1 MLCSQKNEKVKK
13 YFTFAKKY
21 SQVGFMK
28 LFLPSFPRGQKV
40 YFPLH
45 QRVQLVVDKVG
56 ADEGRE
62 DDGSGDQEMERFH
75 LYRSRE
81 K

>member
-1 MLCSQKNEKVKK
+1 
-13 YFTFAKKY
+13 
-21 SQVGFMK
+21 MK
-28 LFLPSFPRGQKV
+28 LCLPFPRGQKV